1 MDFTF
6 SKEHLLLQRMVREFV
21 RREILPLTQQIE
33 EEKRIPDDLVQKMA
47 HLGLFGIPFPR
58 EYGGA
63 GAGEIGYCL
72 MMQEFGKAS
81 TSVAAL
87 IGAHIGIGSMS
98 IYLDGTEEQKQKYLV
113 PLARGE
119 KIAAYALTEPG
130 AGSDAA
136 SIRTRAVRDGDTY
149 VLNGSKIWITNGP
162 IADIA
167 CTFAVTDPSLGA
179 RGGITAFIVEKE
191 FPGFSIG
198 TIDEKMG
205 IEGSSTGEIVFTDC
219 RVPVENVLGPVGVG
233 FLTAMKALDIG
244 RLGLGA
250 ASLGGAEVALEMSL
264 DFAATR
270 EQFGGP
276 IAHKQPIQFMIADT
290 ITEIEALRSLVYRTA
305 WMVDSGRPVSE
316 WIQLASACKLFGSE
330 VASRCADRAVQIHGG
345 LGYMRDYPVERMY
358 RDSRIGEIF
367 EGTNE
372 IQRIIIAMNAFRELG
387 LRVRP

>member
-6 SKEHLLLQRMVREFV
+6 SKEHLLLQRMIREFAQE
-21 RREILPLTQQIE
+21 EILPITLQIE
-33 EEKRIPDDLVQKMA
+33 EEKRIPDELVRKMA

-72 MMQEFGKAS
+72 MMEELGRVS
-81 TSVAAL
+81 TSVSAL
-87 IGAHIGIGSMS
+87 IGAHIGIGAMS

-136 SIRTRAVRDGDTY
+136 SIRTRAVRDGEFY

-162 IADIA
+162 IADVV

-179 RGGITAFIVEKE
+179 RGGITAFIVERE

-219 RVPVENVLGPVGVG
+219 RVPVENVLGQVGLG

-250 ASLGGAEVALEMSL
+250 ASRTCRSASPFTTPTKSAMS
-264 DFAATR
+264 
-270 EQFGGP
+270 
-276 IAHKQPIQFMIADT
+276 
-290 ITEIEALRSLVYRTA
+290 
-305 WMVDSGRPVSE
+305 
-316 WIQLASACKLFGSE
+316 
-330 VASRCADRAVQIHGG
+330 
-345 LGYMRDYPVERMY
+345 
-358 RDSRIGEIF
+358 
-367 EGTNE
+367 
-372 IQRIIIAMNAFRELG
+372 
-387 LRVRP
+387 RVHS